1 MTAEVTQLALAV
13 DSTQVNAGAAALDRL
28 AASGTKAESA
38 TDRLEAA
45 MRDAGTATAATATQ
59 AKSATQNVQS
69 LFTGLQSA
77 GQTTA
82 SALQRASAASR
93 GVAESTARVTSEQ
106 NAQAKAARLAAMQT
120 QQLGFQLNDFF
131 VQVAS
136 GGNPLT
142 ALIQQGSQ
150 LSGVYGG
157 MGAAVRA
164 VTGLFTVSRVVIGG
178 VVGAV
183 GSLALAAYQGAEQSN
198 ALQRALVLTGNAAG
212 ITEGQF
218 NSLAATVADATKT
231 TIGSSRDSLQALV
244 ATGRFSGDALRS
256 AATATQLL
264 AKVTGASTDDIVK
277 NFVTLSG
284 GVAKGAQ
291 SLNEQYNFLTA
302 AQLKQIRTL
311 EEQGRTQQAVALTL
325 DSLNVRLAETAKNVG
340 VLESAWSKAKIEL
353 SGFWEYLLSIGRDTT
368 AEDALRTLEESVNR
382 LRLAAANK
390 GIASPSEF
398 YKSLFGESFEQQ
410 ADTLQKQLDA
420 IRERT
425 KAGQDAA
432 KAQADIAQKEQARV
446 KFNAELEG
454 TYGRQA
460 QLAREI
466 ARINGLADASGASAG
481 ERAQL
486 LAAAIE
492 RFEPGIAAAKLQ
504 AQIGNVQRALG
515 TLTSSYAAAESLLEA
530 NRAAN
535 LISESTYYDARRAL
549 IQANAQTQVKALQD
563 ENSALSAFQRAQA
576 GKLSQAEVLG
586 NQQKIAAN
594 TARITALT
602 TEAATKTAVLTTQQS
617 AAAVQLTRQYEEL
630 SVAQR
635 SYLDNL
641 ERSQQLEIGGAGL
654 GNAERQRL
662 SARQRIED
670 EFRSRRESVD
680 ARKRSGVFDQRPED
694 YARELQL
701 LQDTLGQAL
710 ASFDAYQ
717 VAKVQGEQNAS
728 AGMREA
734 IANYASEAQNV
745 AGATAAA
752 FTNGFRSIEDSLVN
766 FATTGKGNFKS
777 LITSI
782 LAEALRLQAI
792 RPLLNSAIG
801 ALAGMFGGG
810 GGGVALGASD
820 GAGGIFD
827 GRAIGGPVSARGVY
841 RVNERGAP
849 EVATFGGKS
858 YLLTGNQSGS
868 VTPAQTSAP
877 MSPININV
885 AGDVGAQNMRAI
897 RNSIAMAETRRLR
910 QAQTTG

>member
-142 ALIQQGSQ
+142 AAIQQGSQ

-157 MGAAVRA
+157 LGAAVRA

-325 DSLNVRLAETAKNVG
+325 DSLNERLSVASKNVG
-340 VLESAWSKAKIEL
+340 TLESAWTAAKNAV
-353 SGFWEYLLSIGRDTT
+353 SGYIDAAQKIGREATVEDEIARISTLLGDAKRQAAQFKQSGGGLIDILLGNRAAGRVEELEQVLAKLRESKDLNDQVAKAT
-368 AEDALRTLEESVNR
+368 AES
-382 LRLAAANK
+382 
-390 GIASPSEF
+390 
-398 YKSLFGESFEQQ
+398 
-410 ADTLQKQLDA
+410 
-420 IRERT
+420 
-425 KAGQDAA
+425 
-432 KAQADIAQKEQARV
+432 AQREQARV
-446 KFNAELEG
+446 KFNNELEG

-492 RFEPGIAAAKLQ
+492 RLEPGIAAAKLQ
-504 AQIGNVQRALG
+504 AQVGNVQRALSV
-515 TLTSSYAAAESLLEA
+515 LTSSYAAAESLLEA

-535 LISESTYYDARRAL
+535 LISESSYYDARRAL
-549 IQANAQTQVKALQD
+549 IQASTQTQVKALQD
-563 ENSALSAFQRAQA
+563 ENAALSAFQRAQA

-594 TARITALT
+594 AARITALT

-617 AAAVQLTRQYEEL
+617 AAAVQFTRQYEEL

-641 ERSQQLEIGGAGL
+641 ERSQQLELGGAGL

-670 EFRSRRESVD
+670 EFSSRRDSLN
-680 ARKRSGVFDQRPED
+680 ARKRSGVFDQRPDD

-710 ASFDAYQ
+710 NSFDAYQ
-717 VAKVQGEQNAS
+717 TAKVQGEQNAS

-752 FTNGFRSIEDSLVN
+752 FTNGFRSIEDSIVN
-766 FATTGKGNFKS
+766 FVTTGKGNFKS

-782 LAEALRLQAI
+782 LAEALRLQAV

-801 ALAGMFGGG
+801 ALAGMFGS

-897 RNSIAMAETRRLR
+897 RNSIAMAEARRMR